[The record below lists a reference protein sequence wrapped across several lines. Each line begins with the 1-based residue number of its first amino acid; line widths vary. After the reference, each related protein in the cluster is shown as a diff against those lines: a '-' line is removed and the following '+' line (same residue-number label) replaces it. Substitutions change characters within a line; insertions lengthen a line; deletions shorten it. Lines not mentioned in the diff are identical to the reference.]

1 MQQRVRR
8 HAGTVDTS
16 AEGLR
21 DESLYPY
28 DRLPFLW
35 PSAETYFVAV
45 LDLLEPPGDTIA
57 FIIMEEWSSQ
67 LTSDTLNPCSI
78 PIFLETLRQCIEVCL
93 FSILRLNQPYVG
105 PKAHRVHAFPQHGSP
120 GHFIEEHCHRL

>member
-67 LTSDTLNPCSI
+67 LISDTLNPCSI
-78 PIFLETLRQCIEVCL
+78 PTFLEALRQCIEVRS
-93 FSILRLNQPYVG
+93 FRIPGLNQSYVE
-105 PKAHRVHAFPQHGSP
+105 PQSTSCSCIPTTWFTWTFH
-120 GHFIEEHCHRL
+120 